1 MRQILHGILMSKV
14 TRIGVTFPPEL
25 LKDFDDIINKM
36 GYESRSKAIQD
47 AVRLYVSERK
57 WVKEEKSI
65 QTGVILMVY
74 DHDTRGLESDL
85 TGTQHH
91 HANLIS
97 STMHIHLGEHDC
109 LEVIAVKG
117 KGSEIRHLSDELATR
132 RGVKILKSMIVSV

>member
-1 MRQILHGILMSKV
+1 MSKIV
-14 TRIGVTFPPEL
+14 RIGVTFPPEL
-25 LKDFDDIINKM
+25 LKDFDEITKKM

-57 WVKEEKSI
+57 WVKEEDAE
-65 QTGVILMVY
+65 QTGVLLMVY
-74 DHDTRGLESDL
+74 NHDTRGLESDL
-85 TGTQHH
+85 TEEQHH
-91 HANLIS
+91 HSELVS

-117 KGSEIRHLSDELATR
+117 IGSEIKHLSDHLASK